1 MPETIETIGA
11 HAFEN
16 CGFTGVLE
24 IPKYTQLEDYAF
36 YGCSK
41 VVELSIPESLETI
54 PEHAF
59 AACSGLQGD
68 LTIPDG
74 TVTIEE
80 GAFEDCFGYSGTL
93 YLPDGLQT
101 IENNAFKNTD
111 FEMALIPDSVMEIGE
126 GAFEDVSEYFVLLA
140 PAESAAAEYAMSHDI
155 AWYDSNA
162 DISAQAVEDGI
173 SVLTDGQWHVEM
185 DADWVTLSS
194 LEGVGDGYIEYSL
207 EDNPSTVTSR
217 TARIEFVCGEKT
229 AVVELVQKP
238 KETVIANLSLV
249 PGELKVQAGT
259 ECTVKA
265 LVLPEEATNS
275 QLNWSVSDDEV
286 ASITPS
292 EDGRSAT
299 IGFIKAGTVTVT
311 AEATD
316 GSGLSD
322 TCTYTVTDEVLITG
336 LTLSKSTLHT
346 TYGSWPYVE
355 ANITPAN
362 ADNQTLIWK
371 VDDEEIATLSAAELR
386 AYLTFLKQGTVTVT
400 AMTTDGSNLSAECSY
415 TAPSVTPVSEL
426 TLLAIQESS
435 KEPQPDIQTV
445 LVGKTYKISADAQ
458 PTNATNRTVEWSSS
472 DETVASITQSGNAA
486 TVTVLSEGLAVLT
499 ARTQDGSGLEASCT
513 YRAILPVEQITC
525 TREDKKSYCFV
536 GQEYVITATVLP
548 ETAGNKG
555 IVWKSSD
562 ENVATVEGHGN
573 QAVVS
578 AVGVGTADITASA
591 TDGSKIARDLY
602 FRVYEDLATDLTL
615 TCSET
620 EVVTGDSV
628 YVRSSVSPSYITNKE
643 LTWESSDE
651 SIAVVTPWGTTSYP
665 DRSTS
670 GKVVFLREGSVT
682 ITARTTDGS
691 ELSADYT
698 FDVAPGS
705 VTMVSEVQI
714 NLPESQIM
722 EAGKTYNLGV
732 SVLPSSAI
740 NKNLKWTV
748 SDSEIAT
755 IDEKFKTVSFHKV
768 GQVTIT
774 ATTTDGTGISVSRT
788 YVVKGTVPMSGI
800 ELVPAPWNLE
810 HDMAAQ
816 QGRTYGINAN
826 VLPEDTTNASR
837 IGLEWSSSDDSIVK
851 VVPYCGGYMA
861 ALTFLKEGDVTI
873 TARTADGTFEA
884 SYVYHAKN
892 PKATSLEIYEPQ
904 VKLGASPERVNGRTY
919 TLYGKVLPADAI
931 NKNLTWESS
940 DESIAKVAN
949 KGTIDSDGNVSA
961 DVTFLKSGTV
971 TITARTKDGTN
982 LSARYSFTVLDFVE
996 SVTLNKTA
1004 LDLKLGA
1011 TEMLTASVLPGN
1023 AYDKTVSWSSGNPN
1037 VAFVCS
1043 TGTVYAAGVG
1053 TTTITATSRDGQKTA
1068 TCNVT
1073 VTAPVTGVELSRTS
1087 LTLLKGNS
1095 AALIAAVLPSNA
1107 SNKAVTWSSSNTNV
1121 ASVDSSGKVTAKA
1134 AGNASITVKTADG
1147 SKTASCSVQVTEPV
1161 VEQVKAYN
1169 SGLKSMNASTY
1180 AYAYMLSN
1188 GHINVYTDEK
1198 LTTRGTVTSGAS
1210 TVNYIDGNTDEIW
1223 LLGVGTASNNVN
1235 WAKVSYPAGSSRKVA
1250 YVRLDQIVAGIS
1262 TESKKSATKYYVSL
1276 RKGGAK
1282 SSSHYVA
1289 AGDTVYLLYRDS
1301 SNCQILY
1308 PVSGGKWRI
1317 AWCTCDDYDRTSSG
1331 SSGGSSGGSGSSSGG
1346 STTTSTAHKTSAKGQ
1361 QFIKAHEGLKLTAYN
1376 DGYGTVTI
1384 GWGHTA
1390 NVYGNMSITQT
1401 QAQTYFDQDLSIAES
1416 VVNTFASNYGVS
1428 FTQQQYDAL
1437 VCLAFNI
1444 KEPFQGDYRLSR
1456 AVKAY
1461 KSGTSVKIPTNKV
1474 WECFVTWHHAGGVDS
1489 LGLYRRRLNE
1499 ARLFALSDYT
1509 RSENWAIASWLQS
1522 GGNGG
1527 EVPDDWVPDEYSGGN
1542 SSGNSGGTS
1551 ASLTDEVYL
1560 LSPAL
1565 RNLSTT
1571 NYAYCYTLS
1580 NGRVTPY
1587 TDKTLATPGTT
1598 SGASS
1603 SSYIDGARDELWL
1616 MGVGKTNGKLWA
1628 YVSYP
1633 ITGTSNRRTAY
1644 LPLSAIVE
1652 GNGVLSRTSTLKYYV
1667 SNKCGGAISTSHY
1680 VAPGDKVYLLTIKGD
1695 SYQICYP
1702 VSGGKWRIAWCSK
1715 DQYNNKT
1722 AQSGRQAVDINAP
1735 TVWLQKDSDWC
1746 DEPYGYMDTKCTEKA
1761 TVGSSGCGLLSI
1773 RNAIY
1778 SLTGQEVDVRYL
1790 AKWSLKSGYR
1800 VNGSGTDAS
1809 RAVPGFC
1816 RDFGDQYGVT
1826 YAGHVENPTQDP
1838 NYITK
1843 VREHLIH
1850 GGVAIVSLKSHL
1862 VCVAAYETSRGF
1874 LVLDSYPSEPRGT
1887 LPKGIR
1893 WISDSNSGWSGNW
1906 YPMYGFYLISRK

>member
-1 MPETIETIGA
+1 M
-11 HAFEN
+11 
-16 CGFTGVLE
+16 
-24 IPKYTQLEDYAF
+24 
-36 YGCSK
+36 
-41 VVELSIPESLETI
+41 
-54 PEHAF
+54 
-59 AACSGLQGD
+59 
-68 LTIPDG
+68 
-74 TVTIEE
+74 
-80 GAFEDCFGYSGTL
+80 
-93 YLPDGLQT
+93 
-101 IENNAFKNTD
+101 
-111 FEMALIPDSVMEIGE
+111 
-126 GAFEDVSEYFVLLA
+126 
-140 PAESAAAEYAMSHDI
+140 
-155 AWYDSNA
+155 
-162 DISAQAVEDGI
+162 
-173 SVLTDGQWHVEM
+173 
-185 DADWVTLSS
+185 
-194 LEGVGDGYIEYSL
+194 
-207 EDNPSTVTSR
+207 
-217 TARIEFVCGEKT
+217 
-229 AVVELVQKP
+229 
-238 KETVIANLSLV
+238 
-249 PGELKVQAGT
+249 
-259 ECTVKA
+259 
-265 LVLPEEATNS
+265 
-275 QLNWSVSDDEV
+275 
-286 ASITPS
+286 
-292 EDGRSAT
+292 
-299 IGFIKAGTVTVT
+299 
-311 AEATD
+311 
-316 GSGLSD
+316 
-322 TCTYTVTDEVLITG
+322 
-336 LTLSKSTLHT
+336 
-346 TYGSWPYVE
+346 
-355 ANITPAN
+355 
-362 ADNQTLIWK
+362 
-371 VDDEEIATLSAAELR
+371 
-386 AYLTFLKQGTVTVT
+386 
-400 AMTTDGSNLSAECSY
+400 
-415 TAPSVTPVSEL
+415 
-426 TLLAIQESS
+426 
-435 KEPQPDIQTV
+435 
-445 LVGKTYKISADAQ
+445 
-458 PTNATNRTVEWSSS
+458 
-472 DETVASITQSGNAA
+472 
-486 TVTVLSEGLAVLT
+486 
-499 ARTQDGSGLEASCT
+499 
-513 YRAILPVEQITC
+513 
-525 TREDKKSYCFV
+525 
-536 GQEYVITATVLP
+536 
-548 ETAGNKG
+548 
-555 IVWKSSD
+555 
-562 ENVATVEGHGN
+562 
-573 QAVVS
+573 
-578 AVGVGTADITASA
+578 
-591 TDGSKIARDLY
+591 
-602 FRVYEDLATDLTL
+602 
-615 TCSET
+615 
-620 EVVTGDSV
+620 
-628 YVRSSVSPSYITNKE
+628 
-643 LTWESSDE
+643 
-651 SIAVVTPWGTTSYP
+651 
-665 DRSTS
+665 
-670 GKVVFLREGSVT
+670 
-682 ITARTTDGS
+682 
-691 ELSADYT
+691 
-698 FDVAPGS
+698 
-705 VTMVSEVQI
+705 
-714 NLPESQIM
+714 
-722 EAGKTYNLGV
+722 
-732 SVLPSSAI
+732 
-740 NKNLKWTV
+740 
-748 SDSEIAT
+748 
-755 IDEKFKTVSFHKV
+755 
-768 GQVTIT
+768 
-774 ATTTDGTGISVSRT
+774 
-788 YVVKGTVPMSGI
+788 
-800 ELVPAPWNLE
+800 
-810 HDMAAQ
+810 
-816 QGRTYGINAN
+816 
-826 VLPEDTTNASR
+826 
-837 IGLEWSSSDDSIVK
+837 
-851 VVPYCGGYMA
+851 
-861 ALTFLKEGDVTI
+861 
-873 TARTADGTFEA
+873 
-884 SYVYHAKN
+884 
-892 PKATSLEIYEPQ
+892 
-904 VKLGASPERVNGRTY
+904 
-919 TLYGKVLPADAI
+919 
-931 NKNLTWESS
+931 
-940 DESIAKVAN
+940 
-949 KGTIDSDGNVSA
+949 
-961 DVTFLKSGTV
+961 
-971 TITARTKDGTN
+971 
-982 LSARYSFTVLDFVE
+982 
-996 SVTLNKTA
+996 
-1004 LDLKLGA
+1004 
-1011 TEMLTASVLPGN
+1011 LPGN

-1134 AGNASITVKTADG
+1134 AGNAAITVKTADG

-1527 EVPDDWVPDEYSGGN
+1527 EVPDGWVPEEYSGGN

-1715 DQYNNKT
+1715 DQ
-1722 AQSGRQAVDINAP
+1722 
-1735 TVWLQKDSDWC
+1735 
-1746 DEPYGYMDTKCTEKA
+1746 
-1761 TVGSSGCGLLSI
+1761 
-1773 RNAIY
+1773 
-1778 SLTGQEVDVRYL
+1778 
-1790 AKWSLKSGYR
+1790 
-1800 VNGSGTDAS
+1800 
-1809 RAVPGFC
+1809 
-1816 RDFGDQYGVT
+1816 
-1826 YAGHVENPTQDP
+1826 
-1838 NYITK
+1838 
-1843 VREHLIH
+1843 
-1850 GGVAIVSLKSHL
+1850 
-1862 VCVAAYETSRGF
+1862 
-1874 LVLDSYPSEPRGT
+1874 
-1887 LPKGIR
+1887 
-1893 WISDSNSGWSGNW
+1893 
-1906 YPMYGFYLISRK
+1906 